1 VGKTTALLGLAAHQ
15 PPGARWVVLV
25 NEFGEVGIDGAVLGD
40 AGGLS
45 VTELPG
51 GCLCCAGQAPMEITL
66 RRVLADLAPDRLL
79 IEPSGVADTGAVL
92 DTLLG
97 AFADRIDLRAV
108 ITLVD
113 PRALEVPRGR
123 HRAAWTAQV
132 EAADVLV
139 GNRIDACT
147 PAQVRAFLRWGADQW
162 PPKRAVVTT
171 VGAELDPAWLDW
183 PAQTASPGARPGSTA
198 HAHHDHAVGAL
209 EQPVWLDQTGLLP
222 ADLGARVFRRAW
234 AGPDF
239 ATCGWRLPA
248 AVVCR
253 LAPLRSLLDQLVADG
268 ALRVKG
274 VFHTTAGWRV
284 LQADRDGVRSSAT
297 AWRRDS
303 RLEVIAPPDPPM
315 DWVAIDHA
323 LMGCAAS
330 S

>member
-1 VGKTTALLGLAAHQ
+1 MGKTTALLGLAAHQ
-15 PPGARWVVLV
+15 PPGERWVVLV

-40 AGGLS
+40 AGGLT

-92 DTLLG
+92 DILLG
-97 AFADRIDLRAV
+97 DFAGRIDLCAV

-113 PRALEVPRGR
+113 PRALDAPRGR

-139 GNRIDACT
+139 GNRVDVCD
-147 PAQVRAFLRWGADQW
+147 PAQVRAFLRWGAEQW

-171 VGAELDPAWLDW
+171 VGGELDPAWLGW
-183 PAQTASPGARPGSTA
+183 PAQAPSAGARPGSPE
-198 HAHHDHAVGAL
+198 HAHHAHAVGAL
-209 EQPVWLDQTGLLP
+209 ELPAWIDQTGLLP
-222 ADLGARVFRRAW
+222 AHLGARVFRRAW
-234 AGPDF
+234 SGPDF
-239 ATCGWRLPA
+239 ATCGWRFPA
-248 AVVCR
+248 AQVYR
-253 LAPLRSLLDQLVADG
+253 LAALRSLLEQVVADG

-274 VFHTTAGWRV
+274 VFHTTAGWQV
-284 LQADRDGVRSSAT
+284 IQSDRDGARSTPT

-303 RLEVIAPPDPPM
+303 RLEVIAPPQPPM
-315 DWVAIDHA
+315 DWVAIDRA
-323 LMGCAAS
+323 LMGCVAP
-330 S
+330 